1 MKNSELFRRDPKT
14 ANLVND
20 GQARI
25 LNDGDDPKAEAMLRY
40 ELEHFVCEG
49 QYAIGLNRILSS
61 FLENLGSSAQRAAW
75 VSGFYGSGKSHL
87 LKMLCHLW
95 NNTAFRDGA
104 TARGLAPDLPKELL
118 ASLRELDSQGKR
130 AKGGVFAVSGTM
142 PEGSSESARLTVLGI
157 LFRGCGLPA
166 AYNQARFCLYLRDK
180 GYYEKVSS
188 HVTAAGKDF
197 RRELLDLYV
206 SPHIRKALI
215 ACDAG
220 IGDEREVR
228 ELLRTQ
234 FPNKTDVGTDE
245 FVQLAKEAL
254 RLKGHGD
261 IPLTVIVLDEVQH
274 YIGDSKDRSM
284 GVTELTEALNK
295 QMGSRVLVVGAGQN
309 ALSTD
314 TPQFSWLRDRF
325 TIRVELS
332 DADVETVTRKV
343 LLAKKAEAVSPLE
356 ADLEKNAG
364 EISRQLAKSSLASTS
379 ADRQWLVPDYPILPT
394 RRRFWEHALH
404 AVDPS
409 GSSSLLRTQLRI
421 THEALREVA
430 DQKLG
435 HVIPGDFMFFQQ
447 QTALVQQGILPR
459 EISDRILKLRA
470 DGSKEGELK
479 ARICGLVFLIR
490 KLSRD
495 KGLDTGLRAT
505 EEMIA
510 DLLVQDLS
518 SEGAKMRHELPAL
531 LKELVDASVLLHDG
545 SEYNLQTKESAEWDD
560 LFRNQVA
567 KIRHDVAA
575 ISQERRARLRASV
588 DALVRQLRVQQG
600 SAKTPR
606 EVLVHFGS
614 DAPETS
620 DQVIPVWVK
629 DGWEVDARHMQGK
642 AREAGPESPVVFVF
656 LPQEREDV
664 LRESVIRMKAAQA
677 VLDLKGAPT
686 TRPSEEAQAAMLAR
700 RNDLERTIEQILS
713 TVLANAKVFKGGG
726 VELHAVELFDKLS
739 DGTQDALK
747 RLFPRFDEADQKG
760 WETAA
765 NRARQGDDTPLNA
778 IGWKGATED
787 HPVCKEILHQVGAG
801 KEGRHILA
809 HFQRAPFGW
818 DKDAVHGALVCL
830 CASGR
835 LLASDAK
842 SGEALNAKHLD
853 HPRIAKAAFRSES
866 VTLSAKDKIALRGL
880 FQSVGI
886 TCKLEDDLNA
896 RAGDYLGKLIEF
908 AHKAGG
914 DAPLPPRPATSAIE
928 DLRRLPGNE
937 QLAKILE
944 QQAALKLQAG
954 DWKQAADLAAKRLP
968 VWATLEA
975 LRRLGTDLPEL
986 SGVSASAEAIRQ
998 ERRLLDG
1005 PDHVAPLVR
1014 EVSEALRKA
1023 LTARRQEYREV
1034 RDRELQRLE
1043 QAEAW
1048 KKLSGEQK
1056 RQLQLSHPV
1065 PDADSSPLS
1074 SEDELI
1080 AALQAT
1086 PLRQWADRRDAL
1098 AGRID
1103 KVLAEAARLLEP
1115 KVQHVRVTSAT
1126 LRNADDVK
1134 TWLASQE
1141 AALLAKIKEGPVVV
1155 S

>member
-25 LNDGDDPKAEAMLRY
+25 LNDGDDPRAEAMLRY

-49 QYAIGLNRILSS
+49 QYALGLNRILSS
-61 FLENLGSSAQRAAW
+61 YLANLGASAQRAAW

-104 TARGLAPDLPKELL
+104 SARGLAPDLPKDLL
-118 ASLRELDSQGKR
+118 ANLRELDNQGKR

-157 LFRGCGLPA
+157 LFRGCGLPS

-180 GYYEKVSS
+180 GYYDQVAA
-188 HVTAAGKDF
+188 HVAKAGKDF

-206 SPHIRKALI
+206 SPHIRAALI
-215 ACDAG
+215 ACDPG
-220 IGDEREVR
+220 IGDDREVR

-245 FVQLAKEAL
+245 FVRLAKEAL
-254 RLKGHGD
+254 QLKGNGD

-284 GVTELTEALNK
+284 GITELTEALNK
-295 QMGSRVLVVGAGQN
+295 QMASRVLVVGAGQN

-343 LLAKKAEAVSPLE
+343 LLAKKAEVVSALE
-356 ADLEKNAG
+356 AELEKNSG
-364 EISRQLAKSSLASTS
+364 EISRQLAKTSLAATG
-379 ADRQWLVPDYPILPT
+379 ADREWLATDYPILPT

-430 DQKLG
+430 DQPLG

-470 DGSKEGELK
+470 AGTKEGEWK

-505 EEMIA
+505 EESIG
-510 DLLVQDLS
+510 DLLVQDLAG
-518 SEGAKMRHELPAL
+518 EGAKLRHELPAL
-531 LKELVDASVLLHDG
+531 LRELVDASVLLHDG
-545 SEYNLQTKESAEWDD
+545 AEYNLQTKESAEWDD
-560 LFRNQVA
+560 LFRNQIA

-575 ISQERRARLRASV
+575 VSQERRSRLRAAV
-588 DALVRQLRVQQG
+588 EAVVRQLRVLQG
-600 SAKTPR
+600 SAKTSR
-606 EVLVHFGS
+606 EFNLHFGS
-614 DAPETS
+614 DDPES
-620 DQVIPVWVK
+620 SNQVLPVWVK
-629 DGWEVDARHMQGK
+629 DGWEVDLRHVQGK
-642 AREAGPESPVVFVF
+642 AREAGPDSPVLFVF
-656 LPQEREDV
+656 LPQERDDV
-664 LRESVIRMKAAQA
+664 LRESMIRMKAAQA
-677 VLDLKGAPT
+677 VLDLKGTPT
-686 TRPSEEAQAAMLAR
+686 TRPAEEAQAAMQAR
-700 RNDLERTIEQILS
+700 RNDSERTVDQILAA
-713 TVLANAKVFKGGG
+713 VLANAKVFKGGG
-726 VELHAVELFDKLS
+726 VELFAVELIDKLT
-739 DGTQDALK
+739 DGANDALK

-778 IGWKGATED
+778 IGWRGATED
-787 HPVCKEILHQVGAG
+787 HPVCKEILHHVGAG

-809 HFQRAPFGW
+809 HFQRAPYGW

-835 LLASDAK
+835 LLASDPR
-842 SGEALNAKHLD
+842 SSESLSAKHLD
-853 HPRIAKAAFRSES
+853 HPRIAKAAFRIES
-866 VTLSAKDKIALRGL
+866 VTLTAKDKIALRGL
-880 FQSVGI
+880 FQTVGI
-886 TCKLEDDLNA
+886 ACKLEDDLNA
-896 RAGDYLGKLIEF
+896 RASDYLGKLLEL
-908 AHKAGG
+908 AGKAVG
-914 DAPLPPRPATSAIE
+914 DAPLPARSATTAIE
-928 DLRRLPGNE
+928 DLRRLAGNE

-944 QQAALKLQAG
+944 QHAVLKAQASE
-954 DWKQAADLAAKRLP
+954 WKQAADLATKRLP
-968 VWATLEA
+968 AWGTLVA
-975 LRRLGTDLPEL
+975 LRRIGADVPEL
-986 SGVSASAEAIRQ
+986 AGIHSSAAAIEK
-998 ERRLLDG
+998 ERRLLD
-1005 PDHVAPLVR
+1005 PQDHVAPLVR
-1014 EVSEALRKA
+1014 EAAEVLRKE

-1034 RDRELQRLE
+1034 RERELQRLE
-1043 QAEAW
+1043 QNESW
-1048 KKLSGEQK
+1048 KKLTEDQRRLLRS
-1056 RQLQLSHPV
+1056 SHPV
-1065 PDADSSPLS
+1065 PDAESSSLG
-1074 SEDELI
+1074 SEEELI

-1098 AGRID
+1098 AGRVD
-1103 KVLAEAARLLEP
+1103 KLLGEAARLLEP
-1115 KVQHVRVTSAT
+1115 AVQQVRLGGAT
-1126 LRNADDVK
+1126 LRTEADVK
-1134 TWLASQE
+1134 GWLAAQE
-1141 AALLAKIKEGPVVV
+1141 QVLLAKIKTGPVVV